1 MDKYPHAV
9 IPSCRDFSAD
19 FSGEGGRMTEFLIAV
34 FKGTY
39 PIFSAFALL
48 VIIYRI
54 RQRRWTV
61 CETVLLAIFIL
72 SFLLQI
78 FQSLAG
84 IRELFISRRYLLP
97 FAPLMF
103 GWSAWGL
110 VELYRK
116 LPMKWHKYV
125 WGAAACFMIF
135 LIWDGARPTI
145 KSYTD
150 KKKRIERQ
158 AVVIAADAIRKD
170 YKGAKYGSM
179 QSQGHFYFPALR
191 PRVIT
196 DYPACGY
203 WCGGSYQQ
211 PGKMDEKD
219 ADYALLEE
227 NVTSPQGMKMLYR
240 FTVEDRNFV
249 IYKHIR

>member
-1 MDKYPHAV
+1 
-9 IPSCRDFSAD
+9 
-19 FSGEGGRMTEFLIAV
+19 MTEFLISV

-39 PIFSAFALL
+39 PIFSVFALL
-48 VIIYRI
+48 VMVYRI
-54 RQRRWTV
+54 RKRQWTV
-61 CETVLLAIFIL
+61 YETVLLLTFIV

-97 FAPLMF
+97 FAPLVF

-116 LPMKWHKYV
+116 LPVKWHK
-125 WGAAACFMIF
+125 WALAAAGCFMIF

-150 KKKRIERQ
+150 KKKRIERKV
-158 AVVIAADAIRKD
+158 VVIASDVIRKD
-170 YKGAKYGSM
+170 YKGAKYGAM

-203 WCGGSYQQ
+203 WCGGSYQI
-211 PGKMDEKD
+211 PGEMDEKD

-227 NVTSPQGMKMLYR
+227 KAVQPQGMKILYR

-249 IYKHIR
+249 IYKRPR

>member
-1 MDKYPHAV
+1 
-9 IPSCRDFSAD
+9 
-19 FSGEGGRMTEFLIAV
+19 MTEFLISV

-39 PIFSAFALL
+39 PFFSVFALL

-54 RQRRWTV
+54 RKRQWTV
-61 CETVLLAIFIL
+61 CETVLLAVFIL

-97 FAPLMF
+97 FAPLVF
-103 GWSAWGL
+103 GWTAWGL

-116 LPMKWHKYV
+116 LPVKWHKWAFV
-125 WGAAACFMIF
+125 AAVCFMLF

-145 KSYTD
+145 KSYTN
-150 KKKRIERQ
+150 KKKRIERK
-158 AVVIAADAIRKD
+158 VVIIASDVIRKD
-170 YKGAKYGSM
+170 YKGAKYGAP

-196 DYPACGY
+196 DYPACRY

-211 PGKMDEKD
+211 PGTMDEKD

-227 NVTSPQGMKMLYR
+227 KVTPPQGMKILHR

-249 IYKHIR
+249 IYKRIR

>member
-1 MDKYPHAV
+1 MLYRLEMDENPAAV
-9 IPSCRDFSAD
+9 IPACRDIPAVL
-19 FSGEGGRMTEFLIAV
+19 SGGGWTMTEFLISV

-39 PIFSAFALL
+39 PIFSVFALL
-48 VIIYRI
+48 VMIYRI
-54 RQRRWTV
+54 RKRQWTV
-61 CETVLLAIFIL
+61 YETVLLLTFIV

-97 FAPLMF
+97 FAPLVF

-116 LPMKWHKYV
+116 LPVKWHKWV
-125 WGAAACFMIF
+125 FAAAVCFMLF

-150 KKKRIERQ
+150 KKKRIERK
-158 AVVIAADAIRKD
+158 AVVIASEVIRKD
-170 YKGAKYGSM
+170 YKGVKYGPM

-191 PRVIT
+191 LLLIMRLLK
-196 DYPACGY
+196 
-203 WCGGSYQQ
+203 QQ
-211 PGKMDEKD
+211 
-219 ADYALLEE
+219 
-227 NVTSPQGMKMLYR
+227 
-240 FTVEDRNFV
+240 
-249 IYKHIR
+249 IYLQY